1 MICFKNIR
9 LGFTTLFFLFLVSNI
24 QAQVSGVTE
33 AQVQR
38 ELEKRGLNE
47 EEVRAELIANGYDP
61 DNLENL
67 GPMEIAALEEIII
80 ELEERKKK
88 EDKSSESK
96 PKEEAPNK
104 QMVEGKTTLK
114 DLDKL
119 EVIQDTIIQ
128 DVEEEFDFEEELAS
142 AKIYGQE
149 IFRNKTIKVY
159 QQSEEIKAPEYYVLG
174 AGDEIG
180 VSIWGRSSMDN
191 EYTISK
197 DGYIKIM
204 DGNIRILLKGLALS
218 QAREKIRK
226 VFSKYYAFEEG
237 QFEITLNYSRT
248 IQITV
253 YGDVLN
259 PGPITIPA
267 LNTAFSALVAVNG
280 PSDIGSVRNIKL
292 IKNSGE
298 TKIIDV
304 YEYMNDPSI
313 AKNYYLED
321 ADIIVVPVV
330 EKVVTL
336 GGAVNRP
343 FKYELKNQEHLK
355 ELIDYAGGLKEDAF
369 TKTIQIRRFEGD
381 RMEILDVPYT
391 ALLSTNANFNLK
403 HGDFVFV
410 KSILGNVEN
419 YVSINGEVVDKGKF
433 QRYEG
438 MRISDLIDLAGLTP
452 HSKTD
457 KAFLIRNNAD
467 RSNTYIRLN
476 IDEIIADKR
485 GLSNLLL
492 NDGDNLTIWSKSRFT
507 DQMTITIDGAVRS
520 PGDFSF
526 DVSQAT
532 RVSDIITLAGGL
544 RRDASAKAIIQRKDP
559 LKMKSTVYDRVDVV
573 EIMNNE
579 DSPRNVVLQA
589 FDKIFVYSE
598 NDFLQTTYIEVQ
610 GAVNS
615 PGEFV
620 FGENMN
626 LKDALLL
633 AGGFRFGA
641 ALNKVEISRIIFEG
655 NQPSKTIIATL
666 ELDKNFNIIKS
677 DNADFQMQPFDAVI
691 VRYVPDFEF
700 QKFVYLQGEVVYP
713 GAYPIISSNEKISSI
728 ISRAGGLSVEGF
740 AEGATL
746 FRKKDKIGNVVIRME
761 DIMKNKNSRFN
772 FIVQDGDSI
781 SIPKKKEFVTI
792 VGATRVSEVLTL
804 EAIGDGNEINVPY
817 HPGKRAD
824 FYINEY
830 AGGISDD
837 GNKNAVFVEHANGQI
852 KKTQNN
858 IIFKRYPEVKKGSII
873 KVGYKPVDVLKAAQE
888 KEAIDWGKV
897 LAESVAQAT
906 TVLTLVLLVQR
917 LD

>member
-1 MICFKNIR
+1 MIFIKSIR
-9 LGFTTLFFLFLVSNI
+9 LGLIASCFLFFVCNL

-47 EEVRAELIANGYDP
+47 EEVRAELVANGYDP

-67 GPMEIAALEEIII
+67 SPVEIADLERIIV
-80 ELEERKKK
+80 ELEKRKK
-88 EDKSSESK
+88 ENFQESESTK
-96 PKEEAPNK
+96 SAKSD
-104 QMVEGKTTLK
+104 MGEGETTLK

-119 EVIQDTIIQ
+119 EVIQDTIVE
-128 DVEEEFDFEEELAS
+128 DVEEEFDFEEELAA

-159 QQSEEIKAPEYYVLG
+159 RQSEEIKAPEYYVLG

-180 VSIWGRSSMDN
+180 ISIWGRSSMDN

-197 DGYIKIM
+197 DGYIKILN
-204 DGNIRILLKGLALS
+204 GKQRILLKGLTLT
-218 QAREKIRK
+218 QAREKLYK
-226 VFSKYYAFEEG
+226 VFDIYFEFEEG

-304 YEYMNDPSI
+304 YEYMNDPSV

-343 FKYELKNQEHLK
+343 FKYELKKGEHLK
-355 ELIDYAGGLKEDAF
+355 ELLEYAGGLKENAF
-369 TKTIQIRRFEGD
+369 TKTIQVRRYEGD
-381 RMEILDVPYT
+381 RMDILDIPYSE
-391 ALLSTNANFNLK
+391 LLSKNSNFNLK
-403 HGDFVFV
+403 NGDFIFV
-410 KSILGNVEN
+410 KSISTEIEN
-419 YVSINGEVVDKGKF
+419 YVTINGEVVDNGKF
-433 QRYEG
+433 QRYDG
-438 MRISDLIDLAGLTP
+438 MRVLDLIDIAGLTP
-452 HSKTD
+452 RSKTD
-457 KAFLIRNNAD
+457 KAFLVRRNTDQSA
-467 RSNTYIRLN
+467 TYVRLN
-476 IDEIIADKR
+476 IDEIMSDKT
-485 GLSNLLL
+485 SVTNLLL
-492 NDGDNLTIWSKSRFT
+492 NDGDNLTIWAKSRFS
-507 DQMTITIDGAVRS
+507 DNMTVNIDGAVRS
-520 PGDFSF
+520 PGEFSF
-526 DVSQAT
+526 DSGQTT
-532 RVSDIITLAGGL
+532 RVSDVIALAGGL
-544 RRDASAKAIIQRKDP
+544 RRDASAKAIIQRIDP
-559 LKMKSTVYDRVDVV
+559 LKNKSTVYDRVDLV

-579 DSPRNVVLQA
+579 NSPRNVVLKA

-610 GAVNS
+610 GAVNA

-633 AGGFRFGA
+633 AGGFKFGA
-641 ALNKVEISRIIFEG
+641 ALNKVEISRIVFEG
-655 NQPSKTIIATL
+655 NKPTKTIIATL
-666 ELDKNFNIIKS
+666 EVDKDFNIIKS
-677 DNADFQMQPFDAVI
+677 DNANFEMQPFDAVI

-700 QKFVYLQGEVVYP
+700 QKFVYLAGEVVYP
-713 GAYPIISSNEKISSI
+713 GSYPIISSNEKISSI
-728 ISRAGGLSVEGF
+728 ISRAGGLSEEGF

-746 FRKKDKIGNVVIRME
+746 FRKKDDVGNVVIKME
-761 DIMKNKNSRFN
+761 EIMNDKNSRFN
-772 FIVQDGDSI
+772 FIVQAGDSI

-792 VGATRVSEVLTL
+792 VGATRVSEVISTD
-804 EAIGDGNEINVPY
+804 AIGDGNEINVPF

-830 AGGISDD
+830 AGGIADD

-852 KKTQNN
+852 KKTKNN

-873 KVGYKPVDVLKAAQE
+873 KVGYKPVDVLKAKQE
-888 KEAIDWGKV
+888 KEPIDWGRV
-897 LAESVAQAT
+897 LADSVAQAT